1 MNTLARK
8 IKLASLISI
17 FVGLFSIVGSVI
29 MILIAPTKVH
39 LYACLLQAV
48 LLTYI
53 AIFSARM
60 INRPSNAQ
68 KIMNT
73 SSVMVLVCFIAM
85 AFLMMARDRLLLELI
100 ISAVCMALVMGIFVS
115 ARRLTL
121 ALRKK

>member
-48 LLTYI
+48 LLTYT